1 MSINC
6 FSSEKI
12 RFRNRLLS
20 GSILLTVLIVVFDV
34 SCSSSQL
41 SESTIN
47 DRIINTVVML
57 NENGGVSEKVR
68 DLRVGETG
76 YYYIINSAGTVIL
89 HPKKMLEGMKFQDNP
104 MVRKI
109 IREGKG
115 CIRQNIEGQDR
126 IIFYRALNNDRVL
139 CLTINASD
147 IEDRSRIICDD
158 LKGR

>member
-1 MSINC
+1 MFINC
-6 FSSEKI
+6 VSSEKI
-12 RFRNRLLS
+12 RIRNGLLS
-20 GSILLTVLIVVFDV
+20 SIILPAALIVIIAV

-41 SESTIN
+41 MESTIN
-47 DRIINTVVML
+47 DRIINTVMML
-57 NENGGVSEKVR
+57 NVNDDAYEKVR
-68 DLRVGETG
+68 DMRLGETG
-76 YYYIINSAGTVIL
+76 YYYIIDSAGTVIL

-126 IIFYRALNNDRVL
+126 IIFYRTIKNGRVL
-139 CLTINASD
+139 CLTINSSD